1 MNKIIFDKHLNEKG
15 NELITGNL
23 KLPPNPPKKLPPF
36 MGMINIPPH
45 NFPAKFS
52 EFCHTSLDN
61 RDQAVMAKQ
70 EIKKECD
77 DVRGKDIYNPNITNT
92 MRMDEFQTTQASTI
106 TQTSFYLKETWVS
119 KIRDIIK
126 NNFQNCDNAWFNLN
140 ESSREIYQM
149 GKLKKFMQ
157 VVRFMM
163 ENTLLYMTQ
172 DSVRKFTSIIL
183 DFVPEGVT
191 VKDSYTVYNTF
202 NAAFLE
208 QREGGKPPPPLFNI
222 DLMLYDEELAGGAKV
237 SRPGYSTSPRDI
249 VKAILQ
255 IFDMG
260 IKSLQEVTQVEQKLL
275 GHLYKNSTK
284 IFLKAAQRPD
294 VAPPQADPEDP
305 RQLPDEN
312 QWLWD
317 EYNRL
322 QTALEKSILP
332 LEEFLHTFDNYDEE
346 YRLDVDA
353 YVKKQASDD
362 NYVETEE
369 LKKDVY
375 FHRGEVERIKSE
387 ILDHVVVSMFQVQ
400 TSEIRQNL
408 ADKHVRIAN

>member
-1 MNKIIFDKHLNEKG
+1 M
-15 NELITGNL
+15 
-23 KLPPNPPKKLPPF
+23 
-36 MGMINIPPH
+36 
-45 NFPAKFS
+45 
-52 EFCHTSLDN
+52 
-61 RDQAVMAKQ
+61 
-70 EIKKECD
+70 
-77 DVRGKDIYNPNITNT
+77 
-92 MRMDEFQTTQASTI
+92 
-106 TQTSFYLKETWVS
+106 
-119 KIRDIIK
+119 
-126 NNFQNCDNAWFNLN
+126 
-140 ESSREIYQM
+140 
-149 GKLKKFMQ
+149 
-157 VVRFMM
+157 
-163 ENTLLYMTQ
+163 
-172 DSVRKFTSIIL
+172 
-183 DFVPEGVT
+183 T

-222 DLMLYDEELAGGAKV
+222 DLMLYEEELEDGAKV

-249 VKAILQ
+249 VKAILL

-294 VAPPQADPEDP
+294 VEPPQADPEDP

-312 QWLWD
+312 QWLWS

-346 YRLDVDA
+346 YRLDVEA
-353 YVKKQASDD
+353 YIKKQASEDD
-362 NYVETEE
+362 YVETED